1 MKGIDYSPPGSTVN
15 RDPDTGIRYGI
26 ISLHALH
33 PEACEDFEAE
43 YDARCPHCG
52 ADVPDDTH
60 FTRFQAP
67 TYLTANGVEKRPGD
81 WTTCASCEKH
91 FREDDQYGDEPDR
104 QVLNTTE
111 YKGSIDSS
119 MDAWCFKSPYY
130 TLAAFCSPCAPG
142 ACSLSTPCED
152 GERAYCFGHDWFDG
166 GVAPYP
172 VYSVETGEPV

>member
-1 MKGIDYSPPGSTVN
+1 VKGIDYSPPGSTVN

-67 TYLTANGVEKRPGD
+67 TYLTANGVEKRPG
-81 WTTCASCEKH
+81 
-91 FREDDQYGDEPDR
+91 EDDQYGDEPDR